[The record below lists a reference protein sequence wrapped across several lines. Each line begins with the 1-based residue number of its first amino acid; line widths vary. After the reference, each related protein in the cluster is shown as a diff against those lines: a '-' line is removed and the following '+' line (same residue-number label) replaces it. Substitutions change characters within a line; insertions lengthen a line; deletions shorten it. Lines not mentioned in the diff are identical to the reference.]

1 MPTAVIVDAIRTPAG
16 KGKPNGALSSIH
28 PADLLSRVLR
38 ELTVRSG
45 LDPALID
52 DVIAGCVSQAG
63 EQSFNIGRNA
73 VLGAGFPESVPATTV
88 DRQCGSS
95 QQAVHFAAQSVLA
108 GAYDIVIAC
117 GVESMSRVQ
126 MDSPAAGKDAA
137 GPAVAAR
144 YPAGRDE
151 TAYEKAEVIDFHRGH
166 VKHQAF
172 GGGVHR
178 CLGSHLARTEL
189 IVGLEAVLDMIPES
203 ISTRATPT
211 HSRGWI
217 DPKRVEESRV
227 FYSDVLGLGPDPDRP
242 NFPAAPG
249 FWMDCDNDVQIHLI
263 GSPTRILPLRTL
275 PSAYPSSRRPS
286 GSSR

>member
-1 MPTAVIVDAIRTPAG
+1 MPTAVIVDAIRAPSG
-16 KGKPNGALSSIH
+16 KGKPGGALSSIH

-126 MDSPAAGKDAA
+126 MGSPAAGKDAA

-151 TAYEKAEVIDFHRGH
+151 TAYEKAEVIDFHREH

-189 IVGLEAVLDMIPES
+189 IVGLEAVLDMIPEYHIDQS
-203 ISTRATPT
+203 YPRPFEGIRRVLCPDAIHIVVGPPPRRMTSCHPT
-211 HSRGWI
+211 GGR
-217 DPKRVEESRV
+217 R
-227 FYSDVLGLGPDPDRP
+227 DR
-242 NFPAAPG
+242 
-249 FWMDCDNDVQIHLI
+249 CDHRERRR
-263 GSPTRILPLRTL
+263 SSER
-275 PSAYPSSRRPS
+275 SAIWH
-286 GSSR
+286 